1 MDLFRILFH
10 FSSPMMPLY
19 AFLMMEPLMIRAA
32 LNKSF
37 DERKRF
43 NRISHLLIW
52 ATSDVPEMVISLSIV

>member
-1 MDLFRILFH
+1 
-10 FSSPMMPLY
+10 MMSLY
-19 AFLMMEPLMIRAA
+19 DSLMTGLLMIRAA